1 MTKKKMKPWKIKKKM
16 SKRTRKLILNLMNV
30 IRKKFLKML
39 ILKRKLKMFR
49 KTKIKQFSKMN
60 RFKPKKITKIMI
72 KQI

>member
-1 MTKKKMKPWKIKKKM
+1 MTKKRMKLWKIKKKM